1 VHRQRRHAE
10 RLALGLTDTLA
21 ALPHARWPLAE
32 VTGPPLPVLAD
43 ISIIDML
50 NAGLSKIAPAKDG

>member
-1 VHRQRRHAE
+1 
-10 RLALGLTDTLA
+10 
-21 ALPHARWPLAE
+21 